1 MIWWVKWRTRHLFRR
16 HLFLDSFCSQA
27 QNAAVIFTAIRADV
41 HLFHTL
47 SHHQTLLQRA
57 VELETRSHVLL
68 SLLEHSQHLQT
79 QHHAHVLLDLFT
91 VMGERVCLL
100 TTALTHSVTS
110 LVCCAAIIT
119 HVSAGI
125 RAWRLL
131 YTHSNTQQQSLRL
144 MWVPCPPLSE
154 RWSLRLY

>member
-1 MIWWVKWRTRHLFRR
+1 M
-16 HLFLDSFCSQA
+16 FLDSFCSQA

-79 QHHAHVLLDLFT
+79 TSRSCTAGSVHCYVRTSLSPHNRRFKSSLSHFFNLLCCYNSCF
-91 VMGERVCLL
+91 CWNK
-100 TTALTHSVTS
+100 SVTS
-110 LVCCAAIIT
+110 ALYSFKHTAA
-119 HVSAGI
+119 VSEVDVGTLSSAV
-125 RAWRLL
+125 RALEPEALL
-131 YTHSNTQQQSLRL
+131 KRFSWMISVRTR
-144 MWVPCPPLSE
+144 
-154 RWSLRLY
+154 